1 MQANFPFPCL
11 LQRSIEVEGAQTGL
25 HVVGKMHLC
34 LLHLIPT
41 VQNARAFPV
50 AKLASRLNMLSA
62 SCATCVSVGKERG
75 HGRTSALLIGWQPE
89 NKISC
94 LTETKSLP
102 LVKRKCYFP

>member
-1 MQANFPFPCL
+1 MQANFPFLCP

-41 VQNARAFPV
+41 VQNARVFPV

-62 SCATCVSVGKERG
+62 SCATCVSVGKEWG